1 MTMDEKHM
9 ETSAALRF
17 CCRREKF
24 GKNAEERKYG
34 I

>member
-17 CCRREKF
+17 CRRREEF
-24 GKNAEERKYG
+24 GKKAEERKYG

>member
-17 CCRREKF
+17 FRRREKF
-24 GKNAEERKYG
+24 GKKAEERKYG